1 MNFDIEKAI
10 KDVEI
15 KSTLLIDMDY
25 LEIII
30 VKIYQQIDELEKNN
44 NCLELIKMYYLLA
57 LELNLKN

>member
-1 MNFDIEKAI
+1 MNFDIEKII

-30 VKIYQQIDELEKNN
+30 DKTYVGFELAPSEMQN
-44 NCLELIKMYYLLA
+44 
-57 LELNLKN
+57 